1 MAILQS
7 MSPIEALLQSHLPE
21 EDYSLQR
28 EVCEEHGS
36 DYTEDLLFLPEAVA
50 WPRSAQQVAD
60 LLKACN
66 LAGIPVYTRGAG
78 TGLSGAC
85 LPVRGGLVLSTRKL
99 NAILDIDVKN
109 SQARVQP
116 GVINAE
122 LKAKAQEFGLWY
134 APDPASFQ
142 SSTIGG
148 NIAHGAGGP
157 KAVKYGTTREHIL
170 NLQVA
175 LPSGELIWTGAD
187 TLKNSTGFSL
197 TQLMVGSEGL
207 LGIVTEAVVKLVRKP
222 SKEQLMLACFAQS
235 QQAAAAVNG
244 ILNSVSN
251 LPAALEL
258 MEKRAVQI
266 SKQATQTAFP
276 EHPDADYYL
285 LIALE
290 GDSEDELMIQSEE
303 LYGFLDQSGA
313 LEVWMPQ
320 SSQHQEDWWKI
331 RRAMGEAVKQISIY
345 KEEDAVVPRA
355 ALPDLLTGLERIR
368 ARYGFETVSY
378 GHAGDGNLH
387 INILKSHLSDEK
399 WKNEVPKG
407 IREIFKLC
415 KELGGT
421 LSGEHGV
428 GLVQAPY
435 LSDVIDPGALAL
447 MRGIKAVFD
456 PNGILNPGKWV

>member
-1 MAILQS
+1 
-7 MSPIEALLQSHLPE
+7 MSPIESLLKSLLPE

-28 EVCEEHGS
+28 EVCKEHGS
-36 DYTEDLLFLPEAVA
+36 DYTEDLLFLPDAVA
-50 WPRSAQQVAD
+50 WPKSAQLVAD
-60 LLKACN
+60 LLNACN
-66 LAGIPVYTRGAG
+66 LARIPVYTRGAG
-78 TGLSGAC
+78 TGLSGGC
-85 LPVRGGLVLSTRKL
+85 LPVKGGLVLSTRKL
-99 NAILDIDVKN
+99 NSILEIDAN
-109 SQARVQP
+109 NAQARVQP
-116 GVINAE
+116 GVVNAD

-170 NLQVA
+170 NLQIA
-175 LPSGELIWTGAD
+175 LPNGQLIWTGAD

-207 LGIVTEAVVKLVRKP
+207 LGVVTEAVVKLVRKP
-222 SKEQLMLACFAQS
+222 GKEQLMLACFSQAQS
-235 QQAAAAVNG
+235 AAVAVNE

-276 EHPDADYYL
+276 EHQEAEYYL

-290 GDSEDELMIQSEE
+290 GETDEELMSQSEE
-303 LYGFLDQSGA
+303 LYGFLDQAGA

-320 SSQHQEDWWKI
+320 SGQHQEDWWKV

-355 ALPDLLTGLERIR
+355 ALPDLFTGLERIR
-368 ARYGFETVSY
+368 TRYGFETVSY

-387 INILKSHLSDEK
+387 INILKSSLSDEE
-399 WKNEVPKG
+399 WKNKVPMG

-435 LSDVIDPGALAL
+435 LSEVIDPGALAI
-447 MRGIKAVFD
+447 MKGIKAVFD

>member
-1 MAILQS
+1 
-7 MSPIEALLQSHLPE
+7 MSPIEALLRSHLPE

-28 EVCEEHGS
+28 EVCEAHGS
-36 DYTEDLLFLPEAVA
+36 DYTEDLLFLPEAVV

-66 LAGIPVYTRGAG
+66 MAGIPVYTRGAG
-78 TGLSGAC
+78 TGLSGGC
-85 LPVRGGLVLSTRKL
+85 LPVKGGLVLSTRKL
-99 NAILDIDVKN
+99 NAILEIDTKN
-109 SQARVQP
+109 AQARVQP

-175 LPSGELIWTGAD
+175 LPNGELIWTGAD

-222 SKEQLMLACFAQS
+222 AKEQLMLACFAHS
-235 QQAAAAVNG
+235 QQAALAVNG

-276 EHPDADYYL
+276 EHQEADYYL
-285 LIALE
+285 LIAME
-290 GDSEDELMIQSEE
+290 GETEDELMNQSEE

-320 SSQHQEDWWKI
+320 SSQHQEDWWKV

-355 ALPDLLTGLERIR
+355 ALPALLTGLERIR
-368 ARYGFETVSY
+368 EQYGFETVSY

-387 INILKSHLSDEK
+387 INILKSHLSDEE
-399 WKNEVPKG
+399 WKEEVPKG
-407 IREIFKLC
+407 IKEIFKLC

-435 LSDVIDPGALAL
+435 LSDVLDPGALAL

>member
-1 MAILQS
+1 MQP

-28 EVCEEHGS
+28 EVCEAHGS

-66 LAGIPVYTRGAG
+66 LMGIPVYTRGAG
-78 TGLSGAC
+78 TGLSGGC
-85 LPVRGGLVLSTRKL
+85 LPVKGGLVLSTRNL
-99 NAILDIDVKN
+99 NAILEIDTKN
-109 SQARVQP
+109 AQARVQP

-175 LPSGELIWTGAD
+175 LPNGTLIWTGAD

-222 SKEQLMLACFAQS
+222 AMEQLILACFAQS
-235 QQAAAAVNG
+235 QQAAVAVNG

-266 SKQATQTAFP
+266 SKKATQTAFP
-276 EHPDADYYL
+276 EHVDADYYL
-285 LIALE
+285 LIAIE
-290 GDSEDELMIQSEE
+290 GESEDELMSQSEE

-320 SSQHQEDWWKI
+320 SSQHQEDWWKV

-355 ALPDLLTGLERIR
+355 ALPDLLSGLERIR
-368 ARYGFETVSY
+368 AQYGFETVSY

-387 INILKSHLSDEK
+387 INILKSHLSDEE
-399 WKNEVPKG
+399 WKEEVPKG
-407 IREIFKLC
+407 IKEIFKLC

-435 LSDVIDPGALAL
+435 LSDVLDPGALAI